1 MEETKA
7 ESMWGAGR
15 KGVLP
20 TEPQLRGQLVLGAK
34 KTGFFVG
41 AYLSK
46 TN

>member
-7 ESMWGAGR
+7 ESMWGAGI

-34 KTGFFVG
+34 KQDFSLGPI
-41 AYLSK
+41 
-46 TN
+46 